1 MPPFKRIN
9 CINQYFKCLSH
20 CVLSAGKKKII
31 RSDLIKDKW
40 PRKLQFKSQTGGS
53 QNGNVPFREA
63 SSRRLSP
70 TPCQYI
76 NSGKRRRTVCSEK
89 WLPWLLPWHLD
100 RDLITSQWMILN
112 NIHSNHTFE
121 PLLHLWPW
129 FEVPEDVST
138 KYFASLFIRYVFKFG
153 TWKSGMWKMKFE

>member
-1 MPPFKRIN
+1 M
-9 CINQYFKCLSH
+9 S
-20 CVLSAGKKKII
+20 SARVKKIS

-76 NSGKRRRTVCSEK
+76 NSGKRRRTVCNEK
-89 WLPWLLPWHLD
+89 WLGFWLLHSEWFWIIYTATIHLNHCYIFGLD
-100 RDLITSQWMILN
+100 SKCPKMFPPNILRLCLFV
-112 NIHSNHTFE
+112 TF
-121 PLLHLWPW
+121 L
-129 FEVPEDVST
+129 
-138 KYFASLFIRYVFKFG
+138 SLGLGNQVCEKWNLNKNDPICRFLFKWSVG
-153 TWKSGMWKMKFE
+153 TNM

>member
-1 MPPFKRIN
+1 M
-9 CINQYFKCLSH
+9 S
-20 CVLSAGKKKII
+20 SARVKKII

-112 NIHSNHTFE
+112 YTATIHLNHCYIFGLDSKCPKMFPPNILCLCLFVT
-121 PLLHLWPW
+121 LL
-129 FEVPEDVST
+129 
-138 KYFASLFIRYVFKFG
+138 SLGLGNQVCEKWNLNKNDPICRFLFKWSVC
-153 TWKSGMWKMKFE
+153 TYR